1 MRIIQAYRKTF
12 FSKVFALNIIVLL
25 IYNKMTSVIISQ
37 QVDYPLKTLFIGT
50 CIYKYVT
57 VKLPANVLSKRL
69 KLLFVESHMFD
80 FVILGLLRD
89 HTM

>member
-25 IYNKMTSVIISQ
+25 IYNKMTSVILSQ
-37 QVDYPLKTLFIGT
+37 QVDYPLKTLFIG
-50 CIYKYVT
+50 IYKYVT

>member
-37 QVDYPLKTLFIGT
+37 VDYPLKTLFIG
-50 CIYKYVT
+50 IYKYVT
-57 VKLPANVLSKRL
+57 VKLPVNVLSKRL